1 MPGYSCAM
9 DDSIKPLPQLAW
21 AAEERAAQGDKAGAL
36 AQARALLPQI
46 AEASAAPLAEQL
58 SALAERCGDFELALR
73 FYQAFH
79 RLSRQDSS
87 LGTLLERAALDARW
101 PALSSSGRP
110 LCLALLEADQALGN
124 ESLEPAL
131 MQMVQLQRAQC
142 RAHDLT
148 LRHGTDRLLLVLL
161 DIELAGARSACER
174 VRRAVKAHDW
184 TGLGTHPNGLS
195 ISIGFSA
202 LRGGEAFD
210 KLLARAEAGLQAAR
224 REGRNCVR
232 AGLLAD

>member
-1 MPGYSCAM
+1 M
-9 DDSIKPLPQLAW
+9 DDRNKPLLQVAMTAEALAS
-21 AAEERAAQGDKAGAL
+21 QGDRAGSL
-36 AQARALLPQI
+36 AQARALLPQLSG
-46 AEASAAPLAEQL
+46 AAAAPLAERL

-79 RLSRQDSS
+79 RLGRDEAGVGGLSD
-87 LGTLLERAALDARW
+87 RAALEARW
-101 PALSSSGRP
+101 PALASAGKP
-110 LCLALLEADQALGN
+110 LCVALLESDQALN
-124 ESLEPAL
+124 SETLEPAL

-148 LRHGTDRLLLVLL
+148 LRHGPDRLLLVLL
-161 DIELAGARSACER
+161 DIELAAARNACER

-184 TGLGTHPNGLS
+184 SGLS
-195 ISIGFSA
+195 ATAGGLSVSIGLTA
-202 LRGGEAFD
+202 LRGGEALD